1 MNPTADIH
9 AGAAG
14 TNALTALRTDPPACP
29 VTPDETGDM
38 HALTNILL
46 LLGALWLLPRLAI
59 RILRRR
65 ARPTRRG

>member
-1 MNPTADIH
+1 MNPTADVH

-14 TNALTALRTDPPACP
+14 TDATTAIHTDPPACP
-29 VTPDETGDM
+29 VTPDETGDT

-46 LLGALWLLPRLAI
+46 VLGALWLLPRLAV

-65 ARPTRRG
+65 ARPVRRG